1 MAVPVPFIT
10 PGRWAHH
17 LAMVLL
23 LQVRLLTPVPST
35 PRSVNPTYPGGAP
48 QPGPEPQPLDGF
60 SHPSGLHAP
69 RSYPSRDRSYLHSP
83 SYGAADALTQK
94 MGQLST
100 AGPAYH
106 PLPQKRVSMPQD
118 SGYSAQNV
126 IEPLP
131 SYEDEVP
138 PSSKHAPGAKLD
150 FRYRV
155 MSRPHEYF
163 VEGTVFIK
171 LHTEEAGSTSA
182 SDTFGFS
189 TVAYDGRV
197 YSQLRRFVVVKPR
210 PREFYCLCVG
220 KGTMKKGVDKNAHT
234 IIYTGDRVPQKLSG
248 EREMRKAP
256 LRVIPD
262 GPEEMLD
269 PMSRINLGKPY
280 PVEWNNRVKPI
291 GRLDSASRVQ
301 LMAYWKSLV
310 NAS

>member
-1 MAVPVPFIT
+1 MFVGAVT
-10 PGRWAHH
+10 H
-17 LAMVLL
+17 
-23 LQVRLLTPVPST
+23 
-35 PRSVNPTYPGGAP
+35 PT
-48 QPGPEPQPLDGF
+48 Q
-60 SHPSGLHAP
+60 
-69 RSYPSRDRSYLHSP
+69 
-83 SYGAADALTQK
+83 
-94 MGQLST
+94 
-100 AGPAYH
+100 
-106 PLPQKRVSMPQD
+106 
-118 SGYSAQNV
+118 
-126 IEPLP
+126 
-131 SYEDEVP
+131 
-138 PSSKHAPGAKLD
+138 
-150 FRYRV
+150 
-155 MSRPHEYF
+155 
-163 VEGTVFIK
+163 VFIK

-210 PREFYCLCVG
+210 PKEFYCLCVPITTYSG

-234 IIYTGDRVPQKLSG
+234 IIYTGDRVPPKLAG

-291 GRLDSASRVQ
+291 GRLDAASRVQ
-301 LMAYWKSLV
+301 LMAYWRSLV